1 MNVIEILKRS
11 DYHYRPTLEEWDE
24 IWDQVRDSD
33 KHMANEFIRSLYQQ
47 WQRKSEGKW
56 ADRFP
61 LLSQRQM
68 KCLITTLYPVKPQQR
83 ELSE

>member
-1 MNVIEILKRS
+1 MTVIEILKRS

-24 IWDQVRDSD
+24 IWAIVQASEELTR
-33 KHMANEFIRSLYQQ
+33 NEFIRSLYQQ
-47 WQRKSEGKW
+47 WERKCEGKW

-68 KCLITTLYPVKPQQR
+68 KCLITTLYPVKPPKL
-83 ELSE
+83 ELLE